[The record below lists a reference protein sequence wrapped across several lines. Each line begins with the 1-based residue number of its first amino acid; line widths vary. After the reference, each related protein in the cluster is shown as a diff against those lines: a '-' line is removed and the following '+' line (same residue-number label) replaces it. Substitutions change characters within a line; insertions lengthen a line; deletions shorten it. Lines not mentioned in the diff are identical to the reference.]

1 MKNWIS
7 KYESNKE
14 KKEQLKSQIEL
25 LSNELKQLKE
35 QLEENE
41 KLLIHYLLI
50 SMFQVK
56 KILSILRA
64 ISIVSPTT
72 CKI

>member
-25 LSNELKQLKE
+25 LSNELIKRTIRRK
-35 QLEENE
+35 
-41 KLLIHYLLI
+41 
-50 SMFQVK
+50 
-56 KILSILRA
+56 
-64 ISIVSPTT
+64 
-72 CKI
+72 

>member
-1 MKNWIS
+1 MKSWIS
-7 KYESNKE
+7 KYESNKR

-41 KLLIHYLLI
+41 KL
-50 SMFQVK
+50 
-56 KILSILRA
+56 
-64 ISIVSPTT
+64 
-72 CKI
+72 